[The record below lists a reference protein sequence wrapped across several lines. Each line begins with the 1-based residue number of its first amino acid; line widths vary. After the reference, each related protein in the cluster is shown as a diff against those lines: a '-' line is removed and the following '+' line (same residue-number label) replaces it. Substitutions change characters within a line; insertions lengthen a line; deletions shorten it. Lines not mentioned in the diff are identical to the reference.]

1 MRVVFHAD
9 ASPSIGTGHVMRCL
23 ALAAALRKEGAEVTL
38 ASDEMIDALTWRANA
53 IGVRTVS
60 RKPAPDLVE
69 WVVFDGYHLD
79 ARARSVLAPSA
90 SSTLVIDDLEGNI
103 ADAALILNQNLYAT
117 PGGPTRPIGEPELLA
132 GPAYALLRPE
142 FAALTPER
150 PQPDIADRFLVTMGG
165 ADPGNAT
172 ATVMAAL
179 ADIQPSPDVRIIIG
193 AAHPSTEAIE
203 QLAAAQGFAIVRDA
217 DSLAPHLAWADLV
230 ISGCGTSVLESAR
243 AGRPIIGI
251 VLAANQRAVADAVE
265 RQGIGVVAGTHPGL
279 STKALAD
286 AVRTARADRAW
297 RQQVGT
303 HGPVL
308 VDGAG
313 ASRVAGVMRTGPLR
327 LRTATMDD
335 AELLLGWRN
344 EPATRDAS
352 FDTRPID
359 SRNHRDWLAQQLGSP
374 SARIWIGLVD
384 NAPVGTVRYAI
395 DGPTATVSVAIA
407 AERRSA
413 GIGAR
418 LISMGC
424 TRLAMEGTVRT
435 IDAWIRR
442 GNVASEAAFRRA
454 CFILADDLVDR
465 RRYRLTIEAMG

>member
-23 ALAAALRKEGAEVTL
+23 ALAAALREEGAEVTL
-38 ASDEMIDALTWRANA
+38 ASDEMIDALRRRANA
-53 IGVRTVS
+53 IGVRTVP
-60 RKPAPDLVE
+60 RVPVPDFAE

-79 ARARSVLAPSA
+79 ARARSVLTPPA
-90 SSTLVIDDLEGNI
+90 SRTLVIDDLAGNI

-117 PGGPTRPIGEPELLA
+117 PAGPTRPISEAELLA

-150 PQPDIADRFLVTMGG
+150 PQPDVADRILVTMGG

-172 ATVMAAL
+172 ATVIAAL
-179 ADIQPSPDVRIIIG
+179 AAIRPSPDVRVVIG
-193 AAHPSTEAIE
+193 AAHSSIEAIE
-203 QLAAAQGFAIVRDA
+203 RLGAAHGFFVVRDA
-217 DSLAPHLAWADLV
+217 DSLAPHLAWADV
-230 ISGCGTSVLESAR
+230 VVSSCGTSVLESAC
-243 AGRPIIGI
+243 AGRPIVGV

-265 RQGIGVVAGTHPGL
+265 REGIGVIAGTHPGL
-279 STKALAD
+279 STRALAN

-297 RQQVGT
+297 REQAGAR
-303 HGPVL
+303 GLAL

-313 ASRVAGVMRTGPLR
+313 VARVARVMRTGPLR
-327 LRTATMDD
+327 LRAATMDD

-359 SRNHRDWLAQQLGSP
+359 VREHRDWLTQQLRSP

-384 NAPVGTVRYAI
+384 DAPVGTVRFAI
-395 DGPTATVSVAIA
+395 DGATATISVAITA
-407 AERRSA
+407 VRRSA
-413 GIGAR
+413 GIGTR

-424 TRLAMEGTVRT
+424 TRLAMEGSVRT
-435 IDAWIRR
+435 IIAWIRR
-442 GNVASEAAFRRA
+442 GNAASEAAFRRG
-454 CFILADDLVDR
+454 CFVLADDLVDR
-465 RRYRLTIEAMG
+465 RQYRLTIEAVG